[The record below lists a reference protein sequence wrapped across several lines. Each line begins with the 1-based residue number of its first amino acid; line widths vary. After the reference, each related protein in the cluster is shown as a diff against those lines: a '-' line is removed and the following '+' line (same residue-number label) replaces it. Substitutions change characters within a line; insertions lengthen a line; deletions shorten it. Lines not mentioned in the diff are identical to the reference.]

1 MAGNTAKKPGDTT
14 NTAPNDEECVSK
26 LELRDM
32 MRAMTEAFSK
42 YQDASALSFERLDRR
57 VSGLVDR
64 MDTMETRLPQATAT
78 GAQASTAA
86 DNDDAVDDA
95 FTDTEAPLRRRLD
108 RNRQGIAGNNR
119 CRSHNTNHDND
130 PYAKVKFSIPSFYGA
145 YDAETYLDWEMT
157 VEQKFSSHLVP
168 EHIGLDKLLVSSKT
182 LISFGGMNLLIH

>member
-14 NTAPNDEECVSK
+14 TTAPNVEECVSK

-78 GAQASTAA
+78 GAQVSTAA
-86 DNDDAVDDA
+86 DDDDEVDAA
-95 FTDTEAPLRRRLD
+95 FADTEAPLR
-108 RNRQGIAGNNR
+108 
-119 CRSHNTNHDND
+119 
-130 PYAKVKFSIPSFYGA
+130 
-145 YDAETYLDWEMT
+145 
-157 VEQKFSSHLVP
+157 
-168 EHIGLDKLLVSSKT
+168 
-182 LISFGGMNLLIH
+182 

>member
-1 MAGNTAKKPGDTT
+1 MAGNIAKKPGDTT
-14 NTAPNDEECVSK
+14 NTAPNDEECVSQ

-32 MRAMTEAFSK
+32 LRAMTEAFSK
-42 YQDASALSFERLDRR
+42 YQDATALSFERLDRR

-108 RNRQGIAGNNR
+108 RNRQGMGGNHR
-119 CRSHNTNHDND
+119 C
-130 PYAKVKFSIPSFYGA
+130 
-145 YDAETYLDWEMT
+145 
-157 VEQKFSSHLVP
+157 
-168 EHIGLDKLLVSSKT
+168 
-182 LISFGGMNLLIH
+182 

>member
-78 GAQASTAA
+78 GAQASTRS
-86 DNDDAVDDA
+86 
-95 FTDTEAPLRRRLD
+95 EERRV
-108 RNRQGIAGNNR
+108 GKEW
-119 CRSHNTNHDND
+119 RSRRSSEHD
-130 PYAKVKFSIPSFYGA
+130 KK
-145 YDAETYLDWEMT
+145 
-157 VEQKFSSHLVP
+157 
-168 EHIGLDKLLVSSKT
+168 KL
-182 LISFGGMNLLIH
+182 I